1 MNSEKCTNKEDS
13 NICNC
18 VPPEKLMKKDKSF
31 KDCLSLHSRR
41 HNPADP
47 LANPVF
53 FLRRH

>member
-1 MNSEKCTNKEDS
+1 MNCEKCTNKEDS